1 MPGDLASATDV
12 PTWLEEARIFQIAP
26 YPLCDWTPRL
36 SELRDMGFTLIYLCP
51 VQAGRWYVVYD
62 HFGINP
68 EVGTPKELRSFVD
81 RAHDLGLR
89 VMFDFIPQ
97 GVGDASLFIEQH
109 PDWLVRDALGRTFR
123 SHGWGPRA
131 GAPNNGHTLSLDWGN
146 PDYRRFAVDWA
157 MWYVETFDI
166 DGFRCDAMHWKEPNL
181 DLNNPRPAWETI
193 YGGVRIL
200 EDLRKRLKAYKP
212 DAVLLSEVWGPI
224 FQRSTDGSY
233 ENGHI
238 TNQLNRG
245 WLRMTNQ
252 PLMTAAQYRDYLVYS
267 EAARPG
273 GYVRANFTANHDMQA
288 IAREARQ
295 NPLGNAISLLHAFAK
310 GIPFVTWLEIEG
322 REAFFAALMR
332 HRAALREYT
341 CSYTGTRTR
350 AQDVFTSLWSKPG
363 LPSVLAISNLSLA
376 RIETHIGL
384 PQESHTPQVIWGEGT
399 SVQPSKQGIEV
410 DLQDAGYA
418 LIRLE

>member
-1 MPGDLASATDV
+1 
-12 PTWLEEARIFQIAP
+12 
-26 YPLCDWTPRL
+26 
-36 SELRDMGFTLIYLCP
+36 
-51 VQAGRWYVVYD
+51 VVDD

-68 EVGTPKELRSFVD
+68 EVGTAGELRAFVD
-81 RAHDLGLR
+81 RAHDLDLR

-97 GVGDASLFIEQH
+97 GVGDSSPFLEQH
-109 PDWLVRDALGRTFR
+109 PDWLVRDALGRTFG

-146 PDYRRFAVDWA
+146 PEVCQFAVDWA
-157 MWYVETFDI
+157 MWYVSTFDI

-181 DLNNPRPAWETI
+181 ALDNPRPAWQTI

-200 EDLRKRLKAYKP
+200 EDLRQRLKAVKP

-224 FQRSTDGSY
+224 FQPRTDGSY

-245 WLRMTNQ
+245 WLGMSDK
-252 PLMTAAQYRDYLVYS
+252 PLMTAAQYCDYLVYA
-267 EAARPG
+267 EAARPE
-273 GYVRANFTANHDMQA
+273 GYLRANFSANHDMQA

-295 NPLGNAISLLHAFAK
+295 NPLGDAISLVHAFAK

-322 REAFFAALMR
+322 REAFFATLMR
-332 HRAALREYT
+332 HRAALNGYT
-341 CSYTGTRTR
+341 CSYTAAETDSEDLFL
-350 AQDVFTSLWSKPG
+350 ALWHKAG
-363 LPSVLAISNLSLA
+363 QASVLAVSNLSLNRTRA
-376 RIETHIGL
+376 RVRLSE
-384 PQESHTPQVIWGEGT
+384 QSHAPQVILGEGT
-399 SVQPSKQGIEV
+399 SVQRGPDGIQV
-410 DLQDAGYA
+410 DLPGAGYA